1 MAHCRIPVI
10 DHITVDNTGGDRQGA
25 VIEVDVVSAEGSH
38 GGPTEIHLDLLA
50 HQPTVLNTVGLKLDP
65 ASMLRVDEQR
75 PGDIRVV
82 LRDGAGEVL
91 AETTKEVNILAASQ
105 WKATPPQLALEILA
119 THVQPNAAAVAA
131 LMIDISDR
139 LGAATGN
146 SSIDGYQSENPERV
160 DAIARAVFDAV
171 KARDIRYAEPPASWG
186 DVGQKVRTPA
196 EVLEGRLGTCL
207 DTTMVLAALLEQ
219 CGINSTIWLLRE
231 HAFLGYW
238 RIDGAL
244 AAVST
249 TEAAEVVNQ
258 VDLANIGL
266 IETTLVTQ
274 SAPDATFDDACR
286 APARST
292 SRT

>member
-1 MAHCRIPVI
+1 
-10 DHITVDNTGGDRQGA
+10 
-25 VIEVDVVSAEGSH
+25 
-38 GGPTEIHLDLLA
+38 
-50 HQPTVLNTVGLKLDP
+50 
-65 ASMLRVDEQR
+65 
-75 PGDIRVV
+75 
-82 LRDGAGEVL
+82 
-91 AETTKEVNILAASQ
+91 ETPKEVNIRPASQ
-105 WKATPPQLALEILA
+105 GRAPPPQLALEILATHVQPNAAAVAALMIDISDLEILA

-186 DVGQKVRTPA
+186 DVGPALLEQA

-231 HAFLGYW
+231 HA
-238 RIDGAL
+238 
-244 AAVST
+244 
-249 TEAAEVVNQ
+249 
-258 VDLANIGL
+258 
-266 IETTLVTQ
+266 
-274 SAPDATFDDACR
+274 
-286 APARST
+286 
-292 SRT
+292 